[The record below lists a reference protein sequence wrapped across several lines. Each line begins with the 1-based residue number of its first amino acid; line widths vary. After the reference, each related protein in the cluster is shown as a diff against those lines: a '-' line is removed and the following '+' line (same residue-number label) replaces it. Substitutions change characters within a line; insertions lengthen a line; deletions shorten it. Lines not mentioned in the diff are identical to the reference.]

1 MYMNKNTI
9 LQLYFLLKYIK
20 KKQKVDKTDKFK
32 MRSFHFKFNFPKFPQ
47 KKLFGYFVFFD
58 RHNMIAKQRAK

>member
-9 LQLYFLLKYIK
+9 LQLYFLL
-20 KKQKVDKTDKFK
+20 KVDKTDKFK

-47 KKLFGYFVFFD
+47 KTFWLFCFFRQTQHD
-58 RHNMIAKQRAK
+58 SQTKSEIIV